1 MTARNPWLNLTFDAI
16 QLGMEAQTVIGLR
29 VMKALT
35 GGPGANAEV
44 SRMIT
49 EKIEASMELGSSMMS
64 TALSEPHVGP
74 TKAVAMY
81 RKKVQANRKRL
92 LSE

>member
-1 MTARNPWLNLTFDAI
+1 MFARNPWLKLTYDAI

-29 VMKALT
+29 VMKAMT
-35 GGPGANAEV
+35 GGPGANAEA

-49 EKIEASMELGSSMMS
+49 EKIEATMELQTSLMAN
-64 TALSEPHVGP
+64 ALNEPHVGA

-92 LSE
+92 MNE

>member
-1 MTARNPWLNLTFDAI
+1 MTPRNPWLSLTFDAI

-29 VMKALT
+29 VMKAMS
-35 GGPGANAEV
+35 GGPGANAEA

-49 EKIEASMELGSSMMS
+49 EKIEATMELQSSLIA

-74 TKAVAMY
+74 AKAVAMY

-92 LSE
+92 MSE